1 MTEEPAGM
9 GSLRTT
15 QLMSD
20 WASTSRTTR
29 TTSPRLQ
36 RPLAFFSTA
45 VTVFLIR

>member
-1 MTEEPAGM
+1 MTAEPAGM

-15 QLMSD
+15 QVMSD
-20 WASTSRTTR
+20 WASTSSVTR

-36 RPLAFFSTA
+36 KLFTFFSTG